1 MFVLLFSHQKL
12 FNFLDV
18 NNMKRLKNICSKQK
32 YFKFTYMLKEK
43 EKNMIFIYINIIFC
57 IQFIK
62 KVIGS

>member
-18 NNMKRLKNICSKQK
+18 NNMKRLLLVKNICSKQK

-43 EKNMIFIYINIIFC
+43 EKT
-57 IQFIK
+57 
-62 KVIGS
+62 